1 MADTT
6 AFGKD
11 KGLTSKSMDMIK
23 GGGSS
28 NSGGGGYDSAEDSS
42 NSGSGPTGSSRSYP
56 KGGSKPADTQDAP
69 FNPQK
74 VSATDYRVGGV

>member
-11 KGLTSKSMDMIK
+11 KGLTSKSMDMIS
-23 GGGSS
+23 GG
-28 NSGGGGYDSAEDSS
+28 SGGG